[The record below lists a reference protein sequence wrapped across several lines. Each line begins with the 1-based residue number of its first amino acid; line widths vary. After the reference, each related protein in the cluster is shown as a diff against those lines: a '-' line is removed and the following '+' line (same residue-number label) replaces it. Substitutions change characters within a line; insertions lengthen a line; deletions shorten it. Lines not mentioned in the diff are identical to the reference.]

1 MENNSEM
8 RADLWVEERLA
19 ALTADTGWQPDSGT
33 GLARLRA
40 RRSAGIGRGR
50 RWTWMISA
58 AAAVCL
64 SVMVFPA
71 PRALAQR
78 CLDCSA
84 ALWQGLAASG
94 GVGAEVRPE
103 KSRRMAPDFT
113 LNDASGNPIRLKDFR
128 GKVVLL
134 NFWATWCGG
143 CKVEIP
149 WFIDFERTYR
159 NRKFAVL
166 GVSMDEDGWK
176 AVRPFINAKKINYP
190 VMIGG
195 PDMAALY
202 GIQAMPVT
210 VMIDASGRIAA
221 THAGLVGKND
231 YKAEI
236 EALLKEKPPVAVSNA
251 GN

>member
-1 MENNSEM
+1 M
-8 RADLWVEERLA
+8 V
-19 ALTADTGWQPDSGT
+19 
-33 GLARLRA
+33 
-40 RRSAGIGRGR
+40 
-50 RWTWMISA
+50 SA
-58 AAAVCL
+58 AAVVCL
-64 SVMVFPA
+64 SAMVFPA

-78 CLDCSA
+78 CLDCST
-84 ALWQGLAASG
+84 ALWQGLAASMPTR
-94 GVGAEVRPE
+94 ASVRPE

-159 NRKFAVL
+159 NRNFAVL

-176 AVRPFINAKKINYP
+176 AVRPFINAKRINYP

-195 PDMAALY
+195 PDMAARY

-210 VMIDASGRIAA
+210 VLIDASGRVAA
-221 THAGLVGKND
+221 THTGLVGKSD

-236 EALLKEKPPVAVSNA
+236 ETLLNEKPPMAVSNA

>member
-1 MENNSEM
+1 MHAS
-8 RADLWVEERLA
+8 WVEERLA
-19 ALTADTGWQPDSGT
+19 ALSADTGWRPDSRT

-40 RRSAGIGRGR
+40 RRSTGIGRAR
-50 RWTWMISA
+50 RWPLMISA

-64 SVMVFPA
+64 FVMVFPS

-94 GVGAEVRPE
+94 AVRAEVRPE

-113 LNDASGNPIRLKDFR
+113 LDDASGNPVRLKDFR

-149 WFIDFERTYR
+149 WFIEFQRTYR
-159 NRKFAVL
+159 NRNFAVL
-166 GVSMDEDGWK
+166 GISMDEGGWK
-176 AVRPFINAKKINYP
+176 SVRPFINARKINYP

-195 PDMAALY
+195 PSIAALY
-202 GIQAMPVT
+202 DIQAMPVT
-210 VMIDASGRIAA
+210 LMIDPSGRVAA
-221 THAGLVGKND
+221 THVGLARKSD

-236 EALLKEKPPVAVSNA
+236 DALLNEKPPIAVVKARN
-251 GN
+251 

>member
-8 RADLWVEERLA
+8 HDPWVEERLA
-19 ALTADTGWQPDSGT
+19 VLSADAEWRPDSRT
-33 GLARLRA
+33 GLAQLRA
-40 RRSAGIGRGR
+40 RRSAGIGRAR

-58 AAAVCL
+58 VAAVGF
-64 SVMVFPA
+64 SVIVFPA

-94 GVGAEVRPE
+94 AVRTEVRPE

-113 LNDASGNPIRLKDFR
+113 LDDASGNRVRLKDFR

-149 WFIDFERTYR
+149 WFIEFQRTYR
-159 NRKFAVL
+159 NSNFAVL
-166 GVSMDEDGWK
+166 GISMDEDGWK
-176 AVRPFINAKKINYP
+176 SVRPFMNAKKINYP

-195 PDMAALY
+195 PGMAALY

-210 VMIDASGRIAA
+210 LMIDPSGHVAA
-221 THAGLVGKND
+221 THIGLVSKSD

-236 EALLKEKPPVAVSNA
+236 DALLNEKPPIAVAKARN
-251 GN
+251 